1 MSASLFGNS
10 VIELSCYIRVFSLY
24 REIGQK
30 CPQEMSRDT
39 AGAKGFAAFLTE
51 LAERIPAALMSSM
64 CMLLDHLDGEVVC
77 LASQICLEL

>member
-1 MSASLFGNS
+1 VSASLFGNS
-10 VIELSCYIRVFSLY
+10 VIELSCYIRVFSPY

-64 CMLLDHLDGEVVC
+64 WLLGF
-77 LASQICLEL
+77 ELRDSGRAVSALNR